1 VSSGSKKP
9 GKGSREAPEPKPAP
23 EAESGTRPVEEE
35 TEVDV
40 IWDSLLP
47 PPPDEGDAADEV
59 RPRGP
64 MQTITNEVE
73 LEAARL
79 RSIVTSSAPAPPA
92 ASPSSPQN
100 RMSLLSLANNNA
112 PTVPPPRQDPTELAG
127 PSGHADARPAAP
139 ASDAVA
145 PIVEMRERFSL
156 GDYTGAL
163 QVAEAILED
172 SPDEDEARH
181 CAEDC
186 RAVLVKMYTA
196 RIGSL
201 EKVPIVMVAKNQLRW
216 LTIDHRAGF
225 VLSHVD
231 GSSTL
236 EQILDVS
243 GMPPLDA
250 LRILYELVQQ
260 RIIAF
265 K

>member
-1 VSSGSKKP
+1 
-9 GKGSREAPEPKPAP
+9 
-23 EAESGTRPVEEE
+23 VEEGE
-35 TEVDV
+35 DVDV
-40 IWDSLLP
+40 VWNSAEDAE
-47 PPPDEGDAADEV
+47 EGT
-59 RPRGP
+59 PRGP
-64 MQTITNEVE
+64 LQTITNEVE

-79 RSIVTSSAPAPPA
+79 RSIVTSSAPAPPR
-92 ASPSSPQN
+92 ASPTQG
-100 RMSLLSLANNNA
+100 RISLLSLANDNA
-112 PTVPPPRQDPTELAG
+112 PTVPPPRQDPTELARTPG
-127 PSGHADARPAAP
+127 KGEARTTSPPPADA
-139 ASDAVA
+139 SVA

-163 QVAEAILED
+163 QVAEALLED
-172 SPDEDEARH
+172 SPDDDEARH

-201 EKVPIVMVAKNQLRW
+201 ERVPIVMVAKNQLRW

-231 GSSTL
+231 GCSTL

-260 RIIAF
+260 RIISF